1 MEALFVFRVSESQ
14 SWEVN
19 SKVFRG
25 HICVVWAVLGQG
37 LLGR

>member
-1 MEALFVFRVSESQ
+1 MEALFVFGASEPQ

-25 HICVVWAVLGQG
+25 HLCVVWAVQGQG